1 MILEKGYV
9 VNERY
14 RIEETIGKGG
24 MAVVYKAS
32 DIKLDR
38 AVTLKVL
45 KSEYIENEEF
55 IKRFSTEARAAAGLA
70 HTNIVNVYDV
80 GNDGDIYYIVMEYID
95 GYTLKELIYEQAP
108 LDNMLACD
116 IASQIAEGLE
126 AAHENGITHRDIK
139 PENIL
144 LTESGGRL
152 VAKVTDFGIAKANTA
167 ESSQGDYMGSVHY
180 FSPEQA
186 KGDDVDSRT
195 DIYSLGIVLY
205 EMVTGECPFEGKTPL
220 DFAMKHIKEP
230 IPDPRSVNPKV
241 TRDII
246 DIIRLAC
253 AKEPRNRYEH
263 AIDMADDLRDV
274 MDKNFINEDRS
285 DKKLPPVSDGYEDDM
300 EEDDEDRELKRRER
314 NVIITAIITGIAIIL
329 LITFGGK
336 LLSRTLYGDSI
347 KVPNFVGMSYDR
359 ACAKAERRGLTVE
372 KEEIY
377 QEDVEAGEVAQ
388 QEPEKG
394 ARVEKGGVVTLYV
407 SYGAGDIEVPDIE
420 GMRRSVAEDELSEC
434 GLAIGSVEYV
444 NSDKPVGEIVEQDPK
459 AGEMVPA
466 DARINVK
473 VSQGT
478 AAEEVRVPNLRLKT
492 REEASELL
500 DELGLNAK
508 FIDAYS
514 DTVPVDSVIDQGIPA
529 ETLVP
534 IGSQI
539 IVTLCKGEKEE
550 QTEAPTEGKP
560 AIIDI
565 IEKPTKAPEPETEAP
580 ASDEGGDTPDEQSP
594 SQPHSAKQEVVSIP
608 VNPKA
613 DVLKDSDN
621 AVRVTAV
628 KNGSEVVLKE
638 MTLSKG
644 DFPFAVNDTSD
655 GNTKYTVT
663 VNGITVYSDTK

>member
-1 MILEKGYV
+1 MHPG
-9 VNERY
+9 
-14 RIEETIGKGG
+14 
-24 MAVVYKAS
+24 
-32 DIKLDR
+32 
-38 AVTLKVL
+38 
-45 KSEYIENEEF
+45 
-55 IKRFSTEARAAAGLA
+55 
-70 HTNIVNVYDV
+70 
-80 GNDGDIYYIVMEYID
+80 
-95 GYTLKELIYEQAP
+95 
-108 LDNMLACD
+108 
-116 IASQIAEGLE
+116 
-126 AAHENGITHRDIK
+126 
-139 PENIL
+139 
-144 LTESGGRL
+144 
-152 VAKVTDFGIAKANTA
+152 
-167 ESSQGDYMGSVHY
+167 
-180 FSPEQA
+180 
-186 KGDDVDSRT
+186 
-195 DIYSLGIVLY
+195 
-205 EMVTGECPFEGKTPL
+205 
-220 DFAMKHIKEP
+220 
-230 IPDPRSVNPKV
+230 
-241 TRDII
+241 
-246 DIIRLAC
+246 
-253 AKEPRNRYEH
+253 
-263 AIDMADDLRDV
+263 
-274 MDKNFINEDRS
+274 
-285 DKKLPPVSDGYEDDM
+285 
-300 EEDDEDRELKRRER
+300 
-314 NVIITAIITGIAIIL
+314 
-329 LITFGGK
+329 
-336 LLSRTLYGDSI
+336 
-347 KVPNFVGMSYDR
+347 R

>member
-1 MILEKGYV
+1 
-9 VNERY
+9 
-14 RIEETIGKGG
+14 
-24 MAVVYKAS
+24 
-32 DIKLDR
+32 
-38 AVTLKVL
+38 
-45 KSEYIENEEF
+45 
-55 IKRFSTEARAAAGLA
+55 
-70 HTNIVNVYDV
+70 
-80 GNDGDIYYIVMEYID
+80 
-95 GYTLKELIYEQAP
+95 
-108 LDNMLACD
+108 
-116 IASQIAEGLE
+116 
-126 AAHENGITHRDIK
+126 
-139 PENIL
+139 
-144 LTESGGRL
+144 
-152 VAKVTDFGIAKANTA
+152 
-167 ESSQGDYMGSVHY
+167 
-180 FSPEQA
+180 
-186 KGDDVDSRT
+186 
-195 DIYSLGIVLY
+195 
-205 EMVTGECPFEGKTPL
+205 
-220 DFAMKHIKEP
+220 
-230 IPDPRSVNPKV
+230 
-241 TRDII
+241 
-246 DIIRLAC
+246 
-253 AKEPRNRYEH
+253 
-263 AIDMADDLRDV
+263 
-274 MDKNFINEDRS
+274 
-285 DKKLPPVSDGYEDDM
+285 
-300 EEDDEDRELKRRER
+300 
-314 NVIITAIITGIAIIL
+314 
-329 LITFGGK
+329 
-336 LLSRTLYGDSI
+336 
-347 KVPNFVGMSYDR
+347 MSYDR

-420 GMRRSVAEDELSEC
+420 GMRRSVAEDALSEC
-434 GLAIGSVEYV
+434 GLAIGDVDYI

-492 REEASELL
+492 RDEASKIL
-500 DELGLNAK
+500 DDLGLNAK

-580 ASDEGGDTPDEQSP
+580 APDDGGGEQAPDEQAPVQS
-594 SQPHSAKQEVVSIP
+594 HSAKQEVVSIP

-613 DVLKDSDN
+613 DLLRDSDN

-628 KNGSEVVLKE
+628 KNGAEVVLKE
-638 MTLSKG
+638 ITLSKD

-655 GNTKYTVT
+655 GSTKYTVT
-663 VNGITVYSDTK
+663 VNGIVVYSDTK